1 MKTNRLMTLFA
12 VAFVLALGAGLSGGL
27 LLARLPGGASGVTA
41 DEPAPAPGSGSGS
54 LADVLH
60 LTADQRDRMR
70 TIWEGTRLTA
80 QGYFDEGQRLQ
91 REREDA
97 LIALLTDAQ
106 KEQYEKIT
114 RDYADRFA
122 AVTRKREAAFR
133 EAVERTRAILNDA
146 QRRQYD
152 QILRSRVDPASLKAI
167 TGPDVPPPPAVIGP
181 VDFAPPRLGPEFR

>member
-1 MKTNRLMTLFA
+1 MKTTRLMALFA

-27 LLARLPGGASGVTA
+27 LLARLPGASAGSEGTTAPDGGA
-41 DEPAPAPGSGSGS
+41 GS

-60 LTADQRDRMR
+60 LSPDQRDRMR
-70 TIWEGTRLTA
+70 TIWEGTRAAA

-91 REREDA
+91 RDRDDA
-97 LIALLTDAQ
+97 LVALLTDAQ
-106 KEQYEKIT
+106 KEQYERVT

-152 QILRSRVDPASLKAI
+152 QLLRSRVDPASLKAI
-167 TGPDVPPPPAVIGP
+167 TGPDVPPPPAAIGP